1 MRQYPQ
7 IPCDIHNEQA
17 TLVLCE
23 QPPLY
28 PQVPQTKIIN
38 LSGQLLL
45 PGPDRKVIIER
56 LPQLQIP
63 GLNQIKNSSVSY
75 CRTLVSIL

>member
-17 TLVLCE
+17 TLVLRE

-38 LSGQLLL
+38 YLVNYYCQ
-45 PGPDRKVIIER
+45 DQIE
-56 LPQLQIP
+56 
-63 GLNQIKNSSVSY
+63 K
-75 CRTLVSIL
+75 